1 MFMTRLKR
9 KGMFF
14 CKTNETVAKK
24 LRKSHSVRK
33 ILSVIL
39 SAVLILVLVPQKVFG
54 IDDYVEENGNWTIYT
69 AQGLVAFRDAVNE
82 GNTFIGKTVALDAD
96 IDLSGISWVPIGIYI
111 YNNTSKLFKG
121 TFDGGNHTISNLHL
135 DVSKSYTG
143 LFSYIYESTVKN
155 LTLNNVT
162 CTEGT
167 NEHIGGICGYSDRST
182 VSNCVVNGDITGG
195 NNVGGICGYSDCS
208 AISNCVINGSITGDN
223 NVGGICGYISG
234 NDSTISDCVV
244 KGTVKGGD
252 NVGGICGYM
261 SGDDSNISSCIVSD
275 SIISG
280 KEKVG
285 GICGETYE
293 SAGKISRCAIRKTTI
308 SATNL
313 IGSIC
318 GKLYG
323 VYIEEC
329 FSNADISGQIGVGGI
344 CGGVS
349 FGSSGKWSGIN
360 DCYFTGTLTG
370 ESEIGGIVGTSLYSS
385 FDDHISNCY
394 STATLVG
401 AGHIYNGTLLCYVGG
416 IIGYDISCRC
426 RNCVC
431 LSPPEGICGTGN
443 PDVDVIAYTS
453 AEYQDNRPASQVPGS
468 PASKGNDS
476 NCFYRD
482 DLGEPPGIG
491 QDGEAF
497 QLTPGWQQIF
507 IDLGWDQEIW
517 DIPTVDLSSPD
528 YSIAALPTIKKM
540 NTDQH
545 PLLPHVND
553 FYYLCK
559 AEDVSL
565 LSADVPRFDLGDGY
579 FRLWM
584 NEDFYDYKK
593 GTPLK
598 VVDPIV
604 GWVPKDDP
612 NGAVLTELG
621 PAEEYSKREIV
632 ASFGAAGENVFE
644 APVGDGTIV
653 KVVDPYNQISK
664 TWRLVVEPVNDD
676 LQSHGYDHALAV
688 ETEHGK
694 LFLIYFVDESGNKV
708 GEITLEKP
716 VKVSVPVPSYYDYPN
731 DVKVFYV
738 DPNKADTEHKLI
750 GTEMMGDQKY
760 AVFETPHF
768 SPYALIDI
776 LNEQEKAE
784 RANSK
789 NPATSDETYTLG
801 SIVVSWILAGA
812 VLAIVAKNRK
822 KKFE

>member
-1 MFMTRLKR
+1 MVKIREKINA
-9 KGMFF
+9 F
-14 CKTNETVAKK
+14 CKIKKANAKK
-24 LRKSHSVRK
+24 AKKKYCIQKV
-33 ILSVIL
+33 LSIML
-39 SAVLILVLVPQKVFG
+39 SIALMMAFMPQKVFG

-69 AQGLVAFRDAVNE
+69 ARGLVAFRDAVNG
-82 GNTFIGKTVALDAD
+82 GNSFSGKTVTLAD
-96 IDLSGISWVPIGIYI
+96 NLDLSNECNSSKPWVPIGSSNSNKFCGSFEGNRKEISGLY
-111 YNNTSKLFKG
+111 L
-121 TFDGGNHTISNLHL
+121 DGGNN
-135 DVSKSYTG
+135 YTG
-143 LFSYIYESTVKN
+143 LFGYMYESTVKN
-155 LTLNNVT
+155 LTLDNVIS
-162 CTEGT
+162 TEGT
-167 NEHIGGICGYSDRST
+167 GENIGGICGYSNHST
-182 VSNCVVNGDITGG
+182 VSNCAVNGNITGG
-195 NNVGGICGYSDCS
+195 NNVGGICGYM
-208 AISNCVINGSITGDN
+208 
-223 NVGGICGYISG
+223 SG
-234 NDSTISDCVV
+234 NNSTISNCVV

-252 NVGGICGYM
+252 NVSGICGYFYE
-261 SGDDSNISSCIVSD
+261 GNILSCIVSD
-275 SIISG
+275 FIISG

-293 SAGKISRCAIRKTTI
+293 NKGKISRCAVRKTTI

-323 VYIEEC
+323 AYIEEC

-349 FGSSGKWSGIN
+349 FGSGGKWSGIN

-394 STATLVG
+394 STGTLIG

-431 LSPPEGICGTGN
+431 LSPPEGIRGTGN
-443 PDVDVIAYTS
+443 PDADVIAYTS

-497 QLTPGWQQIF
+497 KLTPGWQQIF
-507 IDLGWDQEIW
+507 IDSGWDQEIW
-517 DIPTVDLSSPD
+517 DVPTTDLSSPD
-528 YSIAALPTIKKM
+528 YSIAALPTLKKM
-540 NTDQH
+540 TAEQYT
-545 PLLPHVND
+545 LLPYVND

-559 AEDVSL
+559 TEDVNL
-565 LSADVPRFDLGDGY
+565 LPADISRVDLGDGY
-579 FRLWM
+579 FRLWL

-593 GTPLK
+593 GTQLK
-598 VVDPIV
+598 IVDPIV
-604 GWVPKDDP
+604 GWVHKDDP
-612 NGAVLTELG
+612 DGAVLTELG
-621 PAEEYSKREIV
+621 PADEYSARELV
-632 ASFGAAGENVFE
+632 ATFRQDTGRVLE
-644 APVGDGTIV
+644 APVGDGT
-653 KVVDPYNQISK
+653 VVRVIDPYNQIPEN
-664 TWRLVVEPVNDD
+664 WRLVVEAVDGD
-676 LQSHGYDHALAV
+676 LQSYGYDHALAA

-694 LFLIYFVDESGNKV
+694 LFLIYFVNEKGEKV
-708 GEITLEKP
+708 GEVNLDKP
-716 VKVSVPVPSYYDYPN
+716 VRVMVPVPDYYDYPQ
-731 DVKVFYV
+731 DVKVFFV
-738 DPNKADTEHKLI
+738 DPEDKDTEHKLV
-750 GTEMMGDQKY
+750 GTEIMGEHKY

-812 VLAIVAKNRK
+812 ALAVVAKNRK